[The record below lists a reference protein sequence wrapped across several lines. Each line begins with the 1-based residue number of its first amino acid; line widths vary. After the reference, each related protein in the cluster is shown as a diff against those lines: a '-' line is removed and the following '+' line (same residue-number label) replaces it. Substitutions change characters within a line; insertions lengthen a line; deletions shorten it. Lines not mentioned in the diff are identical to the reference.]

1 VVRSRGRGGFR
12 PGFLSRAAG
21 VRTAWRAIDDGEF
34 FCTGCGG
41 DRSYQLLS
49 GRRRL
54 TVLGVPVL
62 SRGPADP
69 VVECALCHGRFPVA
83 DLERPTTT
91 RLAGLL
97 RDAVHSIALA
107 VLGVGEG
114 DGGTPPGPGGLGGT
128 PTQAAEAWGR
138 VTARRV
144 AVASVRAAGFPD
156 CTEERLL
163 TLQAALWAGN
173 GFGGGGGGGGGG
185 MHLDP
190 ESWEV
195 LGALAPHLARPG
207 REGLLLHGARVA
219 LADGPYR
226 PGERQ
231 VLAAIGAALRL
242 PPAETQR
249 VLASAATASGA

>member
-1 VVRSRGRGGFR
+1 MVRSRGRGGFR
-12 PGFLSRAAG
+12 PGFLSKAAG

-34 FCTGCGG
+34 FCSGCGG
-41 DRSYQLLS
+41 DRSYQLLA

-62 SRGPADP
+62 PRGPADP
-69 VVECALCHGRFPVA
+69 VVECASCHGHFPVV

-97 RDAVHSIALA
+97 RDAVHTIALA
-107 VLGVGEG
+107 VLGVG
-114 DGGTPPGPGGLGGT
+114 GG
-128 PTQAAEAWGR
+128 ER
-138 VTARRV
+138 VTARRA

-173 GFGGGGGGGGGG
+173 GSAATRR
-185 MHLDP
+185 LDP

-195 LGALAPHLARPG
+195 LSALAPHLAEPG

-226 PGERQ
+226 PGERE

-242 PPAETQR
+242 PPAETRR
-249 VLASAATASGA
+249 VLVAAATASGA